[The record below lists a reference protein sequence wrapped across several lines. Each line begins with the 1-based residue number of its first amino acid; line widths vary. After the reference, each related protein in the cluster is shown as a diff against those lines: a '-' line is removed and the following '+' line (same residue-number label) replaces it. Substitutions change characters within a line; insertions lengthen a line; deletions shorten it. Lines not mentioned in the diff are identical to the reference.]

1 MINRSLMTV
10 GIVAVVA
17 VGVVAAGCGRA
28 PAPAAKKVVPAVAV
42 HDHDEDHGH
51 DHDHDHGHADHESHD
66 TLTDALTEL
75 KKVCVNAKGE
85 LAAKNL
91 DKADGHVHMVGHL
104 IDDMHKLVG
113 TSQLPAEGQAAA
125 KKALD
130 EIFEC
135 FDDLDSAL
143 HSSDS
148 AVREAVDYLKHEPKI
163 DAAIRV
169 IEQLVGPTRAE
180 PAPAREADE

>member
-1 MINRSLMTV
+1 MINRSFMTV

-28 PAPAAKKVVPAVAV
+28 PAPAAKQVVPAVAV
-42 HDHDEDHGH
+42 HDH

-66 TLTDALTEL
+66 TLADALAEL
-75 KKVCVNAKGE
+75 KKVCVNAKSE

-113 TSQLPAEGQAAA
+113 TAQLPAEGQAAA

-148 AVREAVDYLKHEPKI
+148 AVREAVDYLKHEPKV
-163 DAAIRV
+163 DAALRA
-169 IEQLVGPTRAE
+169 IEQLVSPTRAE